1 MIVDG
6 ILVLA
11 VPAGS
16 SAQATAVALARGVHA
31 IEYEGVLT
39 AEGQPPQ
46 LEWAKLP
53 ESASTAS
60 GDLKW
65 LPVRVEELTPT
76 ATEPAGLFG
85 IVRVNGQPDQRRLD
99 GTLATCCLTRQVTW
113 SDRPY
118 TATWTGTLRAPLPG
132 LYSMSL
138 FSQGAAHLTIDRQTV
153 IHTEASSDEP
163 TNARVTLTAGSH
175 SVELVFRVNGGQG
188 GLEWIWTP
196 PGGVTSVVPP
206 SALSPPPGAAISQLV
221 PAGVLGGF
229 EMQPVRS
236 PFLTVP

>member
-1 MIVDG
+1 
-6 ILVLA
+6 
-11 VPAGS
+11 
-16 SAQATAVALARGVHA
+16 VALARGVHA